1 MVVVVAEERGDDGEL
16 PRAPLLVPDVPLLEP
31 AAAAVGGADLRRPEE
46 EEAGMMLKR
55 AAARG
60 IRLPAGHVRR
70 HRPRERRRR
79 RGRWRSRRRRRRR
92 RPVLRGG
99 EREQAVVEAR
109 GADAAARLVRVLL
122 APHPHLIDSSRRRR
136 RRALRP
142 RGRSNLQRRT
152 RTCLPSSPSLPLKF
166 GRVF

>member
-1 MVVVVAEERGDDGEL
+1 
-16 PRAPLLVPDVPLLEP
+16 
-31 AAAAVGGADLRRPEE
+31 
-46 EEAGMMLKR
+46 
-55 AAARG
+55 
-60 IRLPAGHVRR
+60 
-70 HRPRERRRR
+70 
-79 RGRWRSRRRRRRR
+79 
-92 RPVLRGG
+92 
-99 EREQAVVEAR
+99 
-109 GADAAARLVRVLL
+109 VLL